1 MNEKMKKT
9 DSTEYMIEW
18 MKPDGYDPTSVLLKL
33 PSPISRDMREIYNY
47 SVKPDGFYLI
57 DRNIEP
63 TVAGHAMK
71 LFVDEALS
79 YTDAVTVRKL

>member
-1 MNEKMKKT
+1 MT

-18 MKPDGYDPTSVLLKL
+18 QPPEGYDPSGVLRRL

-47 SVKPDGFYLI
+47 SLKPKGFYLI
-57 DRNIEP
+57 DRHIEP
-63 TVAGHAMK
+63 SVTGHALK

-79 YTDAVTVRKL
+79 HTDMVTVLKL

>member
-1 MNEKMKKT
+1 
-9 DSTEYMIEW
+9 MIEW
-18 MKPDGYDPTSVLLKL
+18 KQPDGYDPSGILRKL

-47 SVKPDGFYLI
+47 SVKPEGFYLM

-63 TVAGHAMK
+63 RVAGHAMK

-79 YTDAVTVRKL
+79 FSDAVVVRRI

>member
-9 DSTEYMIEW
+9 NSTEYMIEW
-18 MKPDGYDPTSVLLKL
+18 TKPDGYDPADVLRKL

-57 DRNIEP
+57 DRHIDP
-63 TVAGHAMK
+63 KVAGLAMK

-79 YTDAVTVRKL
+79 YTDSVTVRKL